1 METPERWGT
10 RCSICFA
17 LLLFYRACA
26 SFRSIGREGERWCL
40 VTKKG
45 ITVNNGWF
53 FRCFFSVFFF
63 FLSFYFF
70 HNFILA
76 WHGLRSLIFI
86 LFVFYFFV

>member
-1 METPERWGT
+1 M
-10 RCSICFA
+10 
-17 LLLFYRACA
+17 
-26 SFRSIGREGERWCL
+26 CL

-53 FRCFFSVFFF
+53 FRCFFR
-63 FLSFYFF
+63 FLFLLPFLF
-70 HNFILA
+70 PHNFILA